1 MSAPPTKTP
10 PEGPVPGGSRPRG
23 RVIALLRLLGSRPPA
38 TGSRA
43 DPSHRLALDLEG
55 CRQDLARWRRN
66 ADSYARELSR
76 LSRERAHL
84 LAWLAALH
92 PASAVVVPSAGAG
105 PHLLRLTAGER
116 QLCWR
121 LPSAELPLF
130 THVPYA
136 EHPSAPVP
144 GDGHEPV
151 DQGAHIRHH
160 TRLLAIEGA
169 FLAAAAGRR
178 PPSRPDGP

>member
-1 MSAPPTKTP
+1 MSAPPTP
-10 PEGPVPGGSRPRG
+10 PPYEGPVPGGSRPRG
-23 RVIALLRLLGSRPPA
+23 RVIALLRLGSRRPTA
-38 TGSRA
+38 ASRA
-43 DPSHRLALDLEG
+43 DRSHRLALELEG
-55 CRQDLARWRRN
+55 CRQDLARWRRH

-92 PASAVVVPSAGAG
+92 PASAVVTPSAGAG
-105 PHLLRLTAGER
+105 PHTLRLTAGER

-136 EHPSAPVP
+136 EHPSAPAP
-144 GDGHEPV
+144 GDGHGPV
-151 DQGAHIRHH
+151 DQAAHIRRH

-178 PPSRPDGP
+178 PPSRPDGN